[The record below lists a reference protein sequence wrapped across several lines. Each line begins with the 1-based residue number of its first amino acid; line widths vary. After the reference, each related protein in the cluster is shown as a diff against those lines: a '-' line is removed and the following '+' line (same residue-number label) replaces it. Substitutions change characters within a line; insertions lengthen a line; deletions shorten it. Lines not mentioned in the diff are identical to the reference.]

1 MLAHNH
7 GQIINSSRLGESI
20 GTSHTTIRSYID
32 LLAQTFMVRILP
44 PHEPNLKKRLIKSP
58 KVYIRD
64 TGILHSLLEI
74 ESFDNL
80 MGHPVYGA
88 SWEGF
93 VIENILSKL
102 PKWNAGFYRTSSG
115 TEIDLILEK
124 GKKKIAVECKASS
137 APQISKGFWNALEDL
152 AIKEAWIIS
161 PVMEGYP
168 IKKNVKV
175 SPLDAFLNT
184 YG

>member
-1 MLAHNH
+1 
-7 GQIINSSRLGESI
+7 
-20 GTSHTTIRSYID
+20 
-32 LLAQTFMVRILP
+32 MVRIIP

-64 TGILHSLLEI
+64 SGILHSLLEI
-74 ESFDNL
+74 ENFDNL

-102 PKWNAGFYRTSSG
+102 PKWNASFYRTSSG
-115 TEIDLILEK
+115 TEVDLILEK

-137 APQISKGFWNALEDL
+137 APQISKGFWNALEYL

-161 PVMEGYP
+161 PVKEKYP
-168 IKKNVKV
+168 IRKNVTV
-175 SPLDAFLNT
+175 TPLEMFLST
-184 YG
+184 YC